1 MKYVIDIDGTICT
14 MENGNYTFA
23 KPYTDRIQ
31 KINELHDAGHTIV
44 LFTARGMNRNRGN
57 HTKAYEQFYNF
68 TLDQINRWGVKFH
81 ELILGKPSG
90 DFYIDDKGMNDN
102 DFFK

>member
-1 MKYVIDIDGTICT
+1 

-90 DFYIDDKGMNDN
+90 DFYIDDKGMDAN